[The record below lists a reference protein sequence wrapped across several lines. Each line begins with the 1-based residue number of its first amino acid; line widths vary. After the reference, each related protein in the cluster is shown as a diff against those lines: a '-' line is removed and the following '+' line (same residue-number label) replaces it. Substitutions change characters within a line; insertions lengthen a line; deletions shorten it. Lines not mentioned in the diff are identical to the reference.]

1 MIVTTDIQSFKIL
14 KERLGEKEAEAL
26 VEFVDAK
33 LKDNN
38 TTNLKMLATKEDIQN
53 IKTDLH
59 SLENKIAENKAET
72 IKWMF
77 IFWIGQIAATFGF
90 ILLFLKK

>member
-1 MIVTTDIQSFKIL
+1 MD
-14 KERLGEKEAEAL
+14 EEEAESL

-33 LKDNN
+33 LKEN
-38 TTNLKMLATKEDIQN
+38 TNADLKILATRRDFAN
-53 IKTDLH
+53 T
-59 SLENKIAENKAET
+59 KAEL

-77 IFWIGQIAATFGF
+77 IFWMAQVVVTFGF